1 MRKDILKALPVWL
14 IVCAGLAGVI
24 GCERDLP
31 FMVPADQPV
40 NGYQIAGYVTDKLGT
55 PVKGLRIA
63 LWYDFDYVESNTPPV
78 RKFVVDDSSKTARVV
93 VLDRQNRLRRV
104 IYQGRAKLG
113 LLEFEFD
120 FRDSTGVLLPTGI
133 YTISFSM
140 DGIVKGS
147 YIRAI
152 NGAVTVVTDS
162 LGHYSI
168 PNDLLPIG
176 LYPVPLYAGDGDTFI
191 GNYEISS
198 YVVLEFYLPVHHS
211 ASVTLTQDQ
220 ITRFDYRI

>member
-1 MRKDILKALPVWL
+1 VRKDLLKVLPAWL
-14 IVCAGLAGVI
+14 IVCAGLAGAI

-40 NGYQIAGYVTDKLGT
+40 SGYQIEGYVTDKLGI
-55 PVKGLRIA
+55 PVKGLKVA
-63 LWYDFDYVESNTPPV
+63 LWYDFDYVESNSPPI
-78 RKFVVDDSSKTARVV
+78 RRFVVDDSSKTARVV
-93 VLDRQNRLRRV
+93 VLDRQNRVRRV
-104 IYQGRAKLG
+104 IFQGHARVG
-113 LLEFEFD
+113 LLEFD
-120 FRDSTGVLLPTGI
+120 YDLRDSAGVLLPTGI

-140 DGIVKGS
+140 DGVVRGS
-147 YIRAI
+147 YTQAI
-152 NGAVTVVTDS
+152 NGAVTAVTDS

-168 PNDLLPIG
+168 PNDFLPIG

-191 GNYEISS
+191 GNFEIAP
-198 YVVLEFYLPVHHS
+198 YVVLEFYLPVHQS